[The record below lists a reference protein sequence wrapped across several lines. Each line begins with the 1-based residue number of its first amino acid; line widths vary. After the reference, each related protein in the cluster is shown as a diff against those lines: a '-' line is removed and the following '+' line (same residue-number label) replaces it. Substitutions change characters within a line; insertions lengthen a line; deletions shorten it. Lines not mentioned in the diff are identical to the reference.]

1 MSGSARR
8 KFEME
13 QVVMFGLLMLAFMVF
28 AVIGVPVFFAMG
40 LASLVF
46 VLLSNGAVPLNV
58 LASSLVQGMDSFAFL
73 AIPFFFLAGELMNTG
88 GITRRLLAFAGAL
101 VGHIRGGLSHVA
113 ILASMVF
120 SGVSGS
126 AVADASAIGS
136 SMIPAMKEQGYP
148 PAYAAAVVA
157 AASTMGPIIPPSIAF
172 VVYALVSEVSV
183 GKLFLA
189 GAIPGLLMGVYLL
202 VTASVVARRRNFPF
216 TERASR
222 ARFWTALKEAL
233 PALAMPVIILGGI
246 VGGVTTPTEAGVA
259 AVIYAIGV
267 GIFVYRELNWRQV
280 IRITRESMIS
290 SGMILLT
297 IAASGIFSWLVAN
310 MAIGETLAKT
320 LLSMTDSRWVML
332 ALINVVLLLWGLALE
347 PAVALVTLVPVLV
360 PIANAYQIDLVHL
373 GVVVVLNLMI
383 GQLTPPSG
391 VISFLTAQI
400 AGAPLHAVFKEALP
414 FTLALIAVL
423 LLVTFVP
430 PLALWLPE
438 LLLSR

>member
-1 MSGSARR
+1 
-8 KFEME
+8 
-13 QVVMFGLLMLAFMVF
+13 MFALLMGAFLVF
-28 AVIGVPVFFAMG
+28 AAIGVPVFFAMG

-46 VLLSNGAVPLNV
+46 VLFTGGAVPLSV
-58 LASSLVQGMDSFAFL
+58 LASSMVQGMDSFAFL

-88 GITRRLLAFAGAL
+88 GITRRLLAFAESV

-113 ILASMVF
+113 IVSSVVF

-136 SMIPAMKEQGYP
+136 SLIPSMKQRGYP
-148 PAYAAAVVA
+148 AAYAAAVVA

-172 VVYALVSEVSV
+172 VVYALVSEVSI
-183 GKLFLA
+183 GRLFLA
-189 GAIPGLLMGVYLL
+189 GAIPGALMAVYLL
-202 VTASVVARRRNFPF
+202 ATASLVARRRGFPYS
-216 TERASR
+216 ERATLPHFGR
-222 ARFWTALKEAL
+222 TLKAAL

-246 VGGVTTPTEAGVA
+246 VGGVTTPTEAGVV
-259 AVIYAIGV
+259 AVLYAVVAGRY
-267 GIFVYRELNWRQV
+267 VYRELTWGR
-280 IRITRESMIS
+280 IAAITREAMIS
-290 SGMILLT
+290 SGLILLT
-297 IAASGIFSWLVAN
+297 IAAAGIFSWLVAN
-310 MAIGETLAKT
+310 LAIGETLAKT
-320 LLSMTDSRWVML
+320 LLALTDERWVML

-360 PIANAYQIDLVHL
+360 PVANAYGIDLVHL

-391 VISFLTAQI
+391 VVTFLTAQL
-400 AGAPLHAVFKEALP
+400 AGAPLNAVFREALP

-430 PLALWLPE
+430 LLSLWLPSV
-438 LLLSR
+438 LIG

>member
-1 MSGSARR
+1 
-8 KFEME
+8 ME
-13 QVVMFGLLMLAFMVF
+13 QVLLFGLLMMAFIILAIM
-28 AVIGVPVFFAMG
+28 GVPVFFAMG
-40 LASLVF
+40 LASLIF
-46 VLLSNGAVPLNV
+46 VLLSQGAVPLNI
-58 LASSLVQGMDSFAFL
+58 LASSMVQGIDSFAFL

-88 GITRRLLAFAGAL
+88 GITRRLLDFAAAL

-126 AVADASAIGS
+126 AVADASAIGTS
-136 SMIPAMKEQGYP
+136 LIPAMKEQGYP
-148 PAYAAAVVA
+148 SAYAAAVVA

-172 VVYALVSEVSV
+172 VVYALISEVSI

-189 GAIPGLLMGVYLL
+189 GAIPGLLMGLYLL
-202 VTASVVARRRNFPF
+202 ATASIIARRRQFPF
-216 TERASR
+216 SAPTTRQHKWRS
-222 ARFWTALKEAL
+222 FKLAL
-233 PALAMPVIILGGI
+233 PALAMPIIVLGGI
-246 VGGVTTPTEAGVA
+246 VAGITTPTEAGVV
-259 AVIYAIGV
+259 AVIYAIVV
-267 GIFVYRELNWRQV
+267 GRYGYRELTWRQ
-280 IRITRESMIS
+280 ILNITRDSMIN

-297 IAASGIFSWLVAN
+297 IAASGIFAWLVSN
-310 MAIGETLAKT
+310 MAIGDTLAKA
-320 LLSMTDSRWVML
+320 LLALTDSRWVML
-332 ALINVVLLLWGLALE
+332 ALINIVLLIWGLALE

-400 AGAPLHAVFKEALP
+400 AGAPLHHVFREAWP

-423 LLVTFVP
+423 ILITYVP
-430 PLALWLPE
+430 TLALWLPGV
-438 LLLSR
+438 LIKG